1 MARSSSRDR
10 NEVDKAVQ
18 SELDFT
24 LVPISPTCHAVE
36 ACKPAVVGDETIS
49 VAAWYSMETTHPSQ
63 TLPDRLR
70 YR

>member
-18 SELDFT
+18 SF